1 MMIQKF
7 NHPATPFSPCSD
19 CNLCFVKNNIFFRFA
34 LGFIPT
40 ECLSN
45 PEGVLPNAVAEGLR
59 DFL

>member
-7 NHPATPFSPCSD
+7 NHPATPFSPYSD
-19 CNLCFVKNNIFFRFA
+19 CNLYFVMNNIFFRFA

-45 PEGVLPNAVAEGLR
+45 PEGVLPDAVAEGLR